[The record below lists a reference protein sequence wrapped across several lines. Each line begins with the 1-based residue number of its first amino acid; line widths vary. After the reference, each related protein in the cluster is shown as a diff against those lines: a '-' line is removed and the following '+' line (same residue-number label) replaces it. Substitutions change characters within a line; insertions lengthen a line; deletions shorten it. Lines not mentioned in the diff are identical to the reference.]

1 MLPNSMD
8 LMLGLTSLQAVRDH
22 GTVTEAAAVLNRSP
36 SAVSAQIK
44 RLGALADRP
53 LTTPTGRRVTLTPYA
68 HRLIDEGMPLALEL
82 TELLTTRDRDP
93 ARRLTGQVRVA
104 AFATALRGGVLD
116 AVGALRRD
124 EPDLSVT
131 LTEADPAEAV
141 ELLHRGRV
149 DLAVIHHWESQP
161 LPLPNGTSNL
171 PLGVDPADV
180 VAPARIADE
189 RRAWEPPHLA
199 GYDWISTSPGTL
211 CATWLRTMFARHG
224 LNPTIACHAPGFA
237 LHLDFVAAGLG
248 LALVPRLG
256 RGTLESQVRTLRL
269 DESTPRRHV
278 SLILRTAQRS
288 DPAIDR
294 VGRALAAHLTPS
306 LDPPAR

>member
-8 LMLGLTSLQAVRDH
+8 LILGLTALEAVRDH
-22 GTVTEAAAVLNRSP
+22 GTVTEAAAVLSRSP

-44 RLGALADRP
+44 RLAAVADRP
-53 LTTPTGRRVTLTPYA
+53 LTTPTGRQVALTPYA
-68 HRLIDEGMPLALEL
+68 HRLIDEGMPLAARL
-82 TELLTTRDRDP
+82 TELFT
-93 ARRLTGQVRVA
+93 ARGEHREQRLTGRVRVA

-116 AVGALRRD
+116 AVADLRGD

-161 LPLPNGTSNL
+161 LALPNGTSRL

-180 VAPARIADE
+180 VAPKQVAAG
-189 RRAWEPPHLA
+189 RRTWEPTHLA
-199 GYDWISTSPGTL
+199 AYDWISTNPGTL
-211 CATWLRTMFARHG
+211 CATWLQTMFARHG

-237 LHLDFVAAGLG
+237 LHLDFVAAELG

-256 RGTLESQVRTLRL
+256 RGALASQVRTLSL
-269 DESTPRRHV
+269 NETTPRRHV
-278 SLILRTAQRS
+278 ALTSRAAQRT
-288 DPAIDR
+288 DPAIDG
-294 VGRALAAHLTPS
+294 VGRAIAARVTPG
-306 LDPPAR
+306 LEPPTR